1 MSESFFHFLLR
12 DQSSTNR
19 TVIKSIHLGR
29 KQVTSEMTI
38 EKYFTRFG
46 ECLRIKPS
54 STHVQLRS
62 GTQGGMKVVV
72 DIGMLSDEA
81 WENTAG
87 LINRFEK
94 QYQSN
99 IFNNLL
105 IAY

>member
-1 MSESFFHFLLR
+1 
-12 DQSSTNR
+12 
-19 TVIKSIHLGR
+19 
-29 KQVTSEMTI
+29 MTI

-46 ECLRIKPS
+46 ECLKIKPTS
-54 STHVQLRS
+54 NHVQRRS

-72 DIGMLSDEA
+72 DLGMLADEA

-94 QYQSN
+94 ISKYNFPQ
-99 IFNNLL
+99 NLL